1 MRNKKFLMTAAACS
15 VVAALLAGCS
25 QSGAL
30 TVDEGWV
37 RAVPPGKTVTAGFAV
52 LNNHTAIDCTIEA
65 VSSPQAERV
74 ELHSTSVEEGVM
86 RMRPMQSPAIAAG
99 DALLLAPGGNHLMLF
114 GLGEHASHLESIE
127 IALATSCG
135 VVQAEL
141 PVRRTA
147 PSSGGGD
154 HSHH

>member
-1 MRNKKFLMTAAACS
+1 MGNKRVFMTAAACTL
-15 VVAALLAGCS
+15 VVALLAGCG

-30 TVDEGWV
+30 TVDKGWA
-37 RAVPPGKTVTAGFAV
+37 RTVPPGKTVTAGFAV
-52 LNNHTAIDCTIEA
+52 LNNHTASDCTIEA

-74 ELHSTSVEEGVM
+74 ELHSTAVEDGVM

-99 DALLLAPGGNHLMLF
+99 DSLLLAPGGNHLMLF
-114 GLGEHASHLESIE
+114 GLGEHASHLESIAISLE
-127 IALATSCG
+127 TSCG
-135 VVQAEL
+135 VVKAEL

>member
-1 MRNKKFLMTAAACS
+1 MGNKRVFMTAAACTL
-15 VVAALLAGCS
+15 VVALLAGCG

-30 TVDEGWV
+30 TVDEGWA

-52 LNNHTAIDCTIEA
+52 LNNHTASDCAIEA

-74 ELHSTSVEEGVM
+74 ELHSTAVEDGVM

-99 DALLLAPGGNHLMLF
+99 DSLLLAPGGNHLMLF
-114 GLGEHASHLESIE
+114 GLGEHASHLESIA
-127 IALATSCG
+127 ITVATSCG
-135 VVQAEL
+135 IVKAEL